1 MPKTQ
6 GTLGSRSQGR
16 QGRSKVERI
25 QDNVVDTQ
33 SARRPGKR
41 GPAPA
46 PAPPQHKKVA
56 APAPPVATDRVGNFF
71 SAPARPVQI
80 NLRQSPRQVDYLD
93 I

>member
-33 SARRPGKR
+33 SARRPAKR
-41 GPAPA
+41 GPAP
-46 PAPPQHKKVA
+46 P
-56 APAPPVATDRVGNFF
+56 PAPPVATDRVGNFF

>member
-6 GTLGSRSQGR
+6 GTLGARSQGR

-33 SARRPGKR
+33 SARRPAKR

-46 PAPPQHKKVA
+46 PPPHKKVA
-56 APAPPVATDRVGNFF
+56 APAQPVATDRVGNFF

-80 NLRQSPRQVDYLD
+80 NLQQSPRQVEDLD

>member
-33 SARRPGKR
+33 SARSPAKR
-41 GPAPA
+41 GPA

-80 NLRQSPRQVDYLD
+80 NLRQSPRQVNYLD